1 MASFT
6 SPFYN
11 DGQKLFR
18 WNWGAFVNPLGFGYA
33 HRAYKTFLL
42 AVPSIIPCVLAGFWL
57 AEALP
62 GIIPLISLPLL
73 LAWNIACGAV
83 GERMAWAVGIYEDGV
98 AFRAAMDSWN
108 RAGRLQFILTILLT
122 IFVSVGVAVAVFNGW
137 HPANLLRL

>member
-11 DGQKLFR
+11 DEQKLFR

-73 LAWNIACGAV
+73 LAWNIACGAA

-137 HPANLLRL
+137 LPADLLRV